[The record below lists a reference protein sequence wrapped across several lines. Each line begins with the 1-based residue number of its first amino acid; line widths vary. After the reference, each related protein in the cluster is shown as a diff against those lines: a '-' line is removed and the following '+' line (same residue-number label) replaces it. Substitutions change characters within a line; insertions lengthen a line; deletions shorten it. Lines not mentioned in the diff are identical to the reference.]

1 MADVPSKHLLLKNG
15 VVLIHD
21 PNSHVV
27 ASKKDILIENG
38 KIAKIGPDLGASDGA
53 QVIDCIDKIISPG
66 FVDTHHHGWQTQLK
80 GRHANESLLQYM
92 VTGESY
98 ISEQDHCALL
108 IPNFQLAG
116 MLEAVAAGT
125 TTVVDHAHVTCS
137 PDHAKLAIAAT
148 ASSGIRSVFCY
159 TPIMRVKQFNPLIYH
174 PNPFEDW
181 VMQTFDDLADRG
193 PFGEDRVKLGFAFDL
208 FFLPPPM
215 IKALFAQVKN
225 KGVKTITCHGSVSMG
240 NVVKSLNDLELLDES
255 IIISH
260 GGTIRSADAEL
271 IKSAGAHLSSTPSS
285 ELQMAMGRPYCF
297 DASFVDGGVTDDATG
312 LQDNASIGVD
322 CHTITGGS
330 ILTEARI
337 GLQNARNT
345 FGEHYMKQGKV
356 PRTIPEN
363 LSVETAFNLAT
374 IKGAEAT
381 NMVNEVGRIAEGF
394 KADLVIFDALSPAM
408 VAAAQHEPVASII
421 LHSTPADID
430 TVIVN
435 GIIRK
440 KDGKLLPVSVDG
452 VARRVAGKTVLDW
465 TTIAR
470 KVVSSRARMQE
481 EIDKIDFSEASN
493 ALHKLFHVD
502 ESRIVD
508 V

>member
-1 MADVPSKHLLLKNG
+1 MFLETCAALYSPQNPPGNLQSFQFTPEDVFYG
-15 VVLIHD
+15 
-21 PNSHVV
+21 
-27 ASKKDILIENG
+27 
-38 KIAKIGPDLGASDGA
+38 
-53 QVIDCIDKIISPG
+53 
-66 FVDTHHHGWQTQLK
+66 
-80 GRHANESLLQYM
+80 
-92 VTGESY
+92 
-98 ISEQDHCALL
+98 
-108 IPNFQLAG
+108 QLAG
-116 MLEAVAAGT
+116 MLEGLAAGT

-137 PDHAKLAIAAT
+137 PAHAKLAIAAT

-159 TPIMRVKQFNPLIYH
+159 TPIMRVKQFNPLTYH

-181 VMQTFDDLADRG
+181 VMQTFEELADMG
-193 PFGEDRVKLGFAFDL
+193 PFGEGRVRLGFAFDL
-208 FFLPPPM
+208 FFLPPEM
-215 IKALFAQVKN
+215 IKGLFARVKN
-225 KGVKTITCHGSVSMG
+225 KEVKTITCHGSVSLG

-260 GGTIRSADAEL
+260 GGTISSADAEL

-285 ELQMAMGRPYCF
+285 ELQMTMGRPYCF
-297 DASFVDGGVTDDATG
+297 DASFIDGGVMGDAIG
-312 LQDNASIGVD
+312 LQDNASLGVD

-345 FGEHYMKQGKV
+345 FGEYYMKQGKV

-363 LSVETAFNLAT
+363 LTVQAAFNLAT
-374 IKGAEAT
+374 IKGAEAA

-394 KADLVIFDALSPAM
+394 NADLVIFDALSPAM
-408 VAAAQHEPVASII
+408 VAAAQHDPVASII
-421 LHSTPADID
+421 LHSTSADID
-430 TVIVN
+430 TVIVD

-440 KDGKLLPVSVDG
+440 KDGKLLHMYVDEA
-452 VARRVAGKTVLDW
+452 ARQVTGETVLDW

-470 KVVSSRARMQE
+470 KVVSSRAKMQE
-481 EIDKIDFSEASN
+481 EMDQIDFAEASST
-493 ALHKLFHVD
+493 LHKLFHVD